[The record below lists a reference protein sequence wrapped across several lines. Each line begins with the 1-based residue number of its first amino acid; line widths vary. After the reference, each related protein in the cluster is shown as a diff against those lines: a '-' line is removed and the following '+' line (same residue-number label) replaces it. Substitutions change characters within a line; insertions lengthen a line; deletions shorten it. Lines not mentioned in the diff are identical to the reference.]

1 MKKSAMMVGVL
12 IAAMCVSSCISSST
26 VVAGVGNSLGPLNDL
41 LNSQQGGLELASK
54 ECKRCQENNWE
65 GIAIEGGDIQCSE
78 YKKVCI
84 TEDNLIKLCRKC
96 RENNWEGTVT
106 GQEGETIEC
115 NKAKIVCDGVEAGI
129 KKLQAS

>member
-1 MKKSAMMVGVL
+1 MKKSVMMVGVL
-12 IAAMCVSSCISSST
+12 MVAMCVSSCISSAT

-41 LNSQQGGLELASK
+41 LNSQQGGLELVSK

-65 GIAIEGGDIQCSE
+65 GTTIEGGDIQCSE

-84 TEDNLIKLCRKC
+84 IEDNLIKSCRKC

-106 GQEGETIEC
+106 GHEGQTIEC
-115 NKAKIVCDGVEAGI
+115 NKVKIVCDAIEAGSI
-129 KKLQAS
+129 KKL